1 MLQERCVLIER
12 INSSK
17 PPCCPFYQVKRLLRR
32 GHLSV
37 SKALDLYR
45 EFIQQRPLGL
55 PVEFR
60 GDLTLHLSWASVLV
74 RRIAERE
81 SKSSTQSLSSIAYAI
96 SVEHLDHN
104 VAVKAFHALMV
115 VFTTHELTACVGR
128 SPSSGFH
135 VDKERAE
142 RNGKRSN
149 MEGGKWEKREEK
161 KEEKKVWSSKWY
173 SWKLRSQLDLEIGKK
188 VEVISRL

>member
-1 MLQERCVLIER
+1 NSPNYPAFLLRWTSWNGEFVLFLIRHAFCCDSVDNGLKRNEP
-12 INSSK
+12 NSPGGAE
-17 PPCCPFYQVKRLLRR
+17 PPAQVVNLRKRMSLASESSRAVRTRGRPELLGDELDSELLDQPVKVKRLLRR

-81 SKSSTQSLSSIAYAI
+81 SNGLDDLCGESKFPFIAIETSSC
-96 SVEHLDHN
+96 
-104 VAVKAFHALMV
+104 
-115 VFTTHELTACVGR
+115 FTNIKTEPINCEFA
-128 SPSSGFH
+128 
-135 VDKERAE
+135 
-142 RNGKRSN
+142 NG
-149 MEGGKWEKREEK
+149 
-161 KEEKKVWSSKWY
+161 
-173 SWKLRSQLDLEIGKK
+173 
-188 VEVISRL
+188 